1 MFAQV
6 RVHGFDHDCLVF
18 AAQLGD
24 GAAEVQSGHDAG
36 ERLYPVVFDVPAV
49 LVVAVFFDG
58 IEEALAAV
66 AVAED
71 AVLKS
76 LLQCVQDGGGGEEFG
91 VGYPHRQ
98 DVAAAVFVP
107 FVGIALGAGVAA
119 A

>member
-36 ERLYPVVFDVPAV
+36 ERQDPVVFDVPAV

-71 AVLKS
+71 AVFEA
-76 LLQCVQDGGGGEEFG
+76 LLQGFEDGGGGEEFG